1 MKLKGDW
8 IMKLTRFLLIS
19 FLILFIASCGPE
31 IIPVKGAIGIV
42 NLESKSF
49 TLDRDG
55 IVITVV
61 SDAWNYEP
69 IDVKYSFTP
78 FLISVKNNTS
88 ADITIGTENIF
99 MFDDNDIQYGVIEAE
114 HVDKAVY
121 STRSYPPVVFY
132 GGNYYYRSWG
142 GLGLEFAYPYGYSQY
157 DSKVIPV
164 AFRFGTI
171 LPGATV
177 KGFVYMQK
185 YSSTSRALKFV
196 VSPAAADG
204 GGLPRFDF
212 NFEIIK

>member
-1 MKLKGDW
+1 MKRTKF
-8 IMKLTRFLLIS
+8 FLVS
-19 FLILFIASCGPE
+19 FLILFLASCGPE
-31 IIPVKGAIGIV
+31 IIPIKGAEGIV
-42 NLESKSF
+42 NLESKSS
-49 TLDRDG
+49 TLDKGG
-55 IVITVV
+55 IVVTVV

-78 FLISVKNNTS
+78 FLISVRNKTPM
-88 ADITIGTENIF
+88 DITIGTEHIF
-99 MFDDNDIQYGVIEAE
+99 MFDYNNTQYGVIEAE

-121 STRSYPPVVFY
+121 STRSYPPVIFY

-171 LPGATV
+171 LSGATV

-185 YSSTSRALKFV
+185 YSSTARTLKLV
-196 VSPAAADG
+196 VSPVAVDG
-204 GGLPRFDF
+204 GELPQFDF
-212 NFEIIK
+212 KFEIVD

>member
-1 MKLKGDW
+1 MKRTK
-8 IMKLTRFLLIS
+8 FFLIS

-31 IIPVKGAIGIV
+31 IIPVKGANGIV
-42 NLESKSF
+42 NLESKSS
-49 TLDRDG
+49 TLDRGG

-78 FLISVKNNTS
+78 FLISVQNKTS
-88 ADITIGTENIF
+88 KDITIGTEHIF
-99 MFDDNDIQYGVIEAE
+99 MFDDNSIQYGVIEAE

-121 STRSYPPVVFY
+121 STRSYPPVIFY

-171 LPGATV
+171 LSGATV

-185 YSSTSRALKFV
+185 YSSMARTLKLI
-196 VSPAAADG
+196 VSPAAVDG
-204 GGLPRFDF
+204 GELPQLDF
-212 NFEIIK
+212 NFEIVD

>member
-1 MKLKGDW
+1 MKRTK
-8 IMKLTRFLLIS
+8 FFLIS

-31 IIPVKGAIGIV
+31 IIPVKGANGIV
-42 NLESKSF
+42 NFESKSS
-49 TLDRDG
+49 TLDRG
-55 IVITVV
+55 GVVITVV

-78 FLISVKNNTS
+78 FLISVQNKTS
-88 ADITIGTENIF
+88 ADITIGTEHIF
-99 MFDDNDIQYGVIEAE
+99 MFDDNNIQYGVIAAE

-121 STRSYPPVVFY
+121 STRTYPPVIFY

-171 LPGATV
+171 LSGATV

-185 YSSTSRALKFV
+185 YSSMARTLKLV
-196 VSPAAADG
+196 VSPAAVDG
-204 GGLPRFDF
+204 GELSQFDF